1 MGEKLTTMIGF
12 YDYTVILTY
21 LSLLSGISGVLVCLK
36 GIGHPYLGMF
46 FLLFSGL
53 CDTFDGKVARSK
65 KNRTEQEKLFGIQI
79 DSLSDLIAFGAL
91 PACIGIAMLRC
102 SLEYTTLPNIHFIR
116 LQEKPVFVQV
126 VLTVIAALYVLAA
139 MIRLAYFNVLEAADQ
154 NRDANGE
161 KIYLGLPVTSA
172 ALVFPAVLLLH
183 VFVSADLTLLYFG
196 VLIVMGFLFL
206 SKIHIKKPQNREIA
220 LMIAFGVLE
229 FAILAMILVFTKL

>member
-1 MGEKLTTMIGF
+1 MIGF

-21 LSLLSGISGVLVCLK
+21 LSLLSGASGIIVCLN

-65 KNRTEQEKLFGIQI
+65 KNRTSQEQLFGIQI
-79 DSLSDLIAFGAL
+79 DSLSDLVAFGVL

-102 SLEYTTLPNIHFIR
+102 SLQYTTQPSIHLTR
-116 LQEKPVFVQV
+116 LQAKPVFFQV
-126 VLTVIAALYVLAA
+126 ILTVIAAFYVLAA
-139 MIRLAYFNVLEAADQ
+139 MIRLAYFNVLEEEDQ
-154 NRDANGE
+154 NRDENGE

-172 ALVFPAVLLLH
+172 ALIFPAVLLLH
-183 VFVSADLTLLYFG
+183 VFISADLTLLYFG

-206 SKIHIKKPQNREIA
+206 SKIHIKKPQNKQIA
-220 LMIAFGVLE
+220 LMIFFGALE
-229 FAILAMILVFTKL
+229 FIILTLILVFLKTGGPR